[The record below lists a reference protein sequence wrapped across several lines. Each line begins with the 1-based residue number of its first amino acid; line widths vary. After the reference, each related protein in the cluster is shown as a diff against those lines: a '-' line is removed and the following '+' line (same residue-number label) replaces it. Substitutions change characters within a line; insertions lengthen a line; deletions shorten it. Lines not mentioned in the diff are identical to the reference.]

1 MAWIVPS
8 ENDLGE
14 RLAAAELT
22 ALQNAATGAHGN
34 TVPDIMTSVVAEVRG
49 RVAANKQNRLGA
61 AGTIPEEL
69 RSAALAIA
77 RWRALSRLPSLR
89 SLQDDARR
97 MEYTDA
103 LALLASVARGEF
115 AIEQPEDPID
125 VDTAGIP
132 DPAVGDPRSEFER
145 GHTVL

>member
-1 MAWIVPS
+1 MAWITLS
-8 ENDLGE
+8 ESDLGE

-22 ALQNAATGAHGN
+22 ALQSAATGTHGN
-34 TVPDIMTSVVAEVRG
+34 TVPDVMTSVVAEVRG
-49 RVAANKQNRLGA
+49 RVAANKQNLLGA

-77 RWRALSRLPSLR
+77 RWRALSRLPGVR

-97 MEYTDA
+97 QEYTDA
-103 LALLASVARGEF
+103 LALLAAVARGEF
-115 AIEQPEDPID
+115 AVEQPDEAAEI
-125 VDTAGIP
+125 DTAGIP
-132 DPAVGDPRSEFER
+132 DPEVGDPRSEFER

>member
-1 MAWIVPS
+1 MAWITIN
-8 ENDLGE
+8 EAHLAE

-22 ALQNAATGAHGN
+22 AVQTAATGDAGN
-34 TVPDIMTSVVAEVRG
+34 PVPEVLSAVVGEIRG
-49 RVAANKQNRLGA
+49 RVAANPRNRLGE
-61 AGTIPEEL
+61 AGTIPGEL
-69 RSAALAIA
+69 RAAALAIA
-77 RWRALSRLPSLR
+77 RWRVLSRLPGMR
-89 SLQDDARR
+89 MLQDDARR
-97 MEYTDA
+97 MEYNDG
-103 LALLASVARGEF
+103 LALLAAVARGDF

>member
-49 RVAANKQNRLGA
+49 RVAANKQNLLGA

-69 RSAALAIA
+69 RGAALAIA
-77 RWRALSRLPSLR
+77 RWRALSRLPGLR

-115 AIEQPEDPID
+115 AIEQPEDAADI
-125 VDTAGIP
+125 DTAGIP
-132 DPAVGDPRSEFER
+132 DPSVGDPRSEFER
-145 GHTVL
+145 GNTVL